1 MSRLKRR
8 SFIAAIVFVLLC
20 GTILQVPNGQVQ
32 AEEVSFDT
40 IIRNGTILDGSGL
53 PRYEADIGIR
63 NGTIARIGNLDDDTA
78 ETDIDAEG
86 LFVTPGFI
94 DLHSHAS
101 TSALQEAKSSLTQG
115 VTTELLNVDGGGPTD
130 LNERYA

>member
-8 SFIAAIVFVLLC
+8 SFIAAFVFALLC

-53 PRYEADIGIR
+53 PRYEAESGY
-63 NGTIARIGNLDDDTA
+63 GTEPLR
-78 ETDIDAEG
+78 
-86 LFVTPGFI
+86 
-94 DLHSHAS
+94 AS
-101 TSALQEAKSSLTQG
+101 AIWMTIPQKRT
-115 VTTELLNVDGGGPTD
+115 
-130 LNERYA
+130 